1 MKYRRLTKEEL
12 AELEQEFVR
21 FLAANSV
28 TADDWQKLKEEK
40 PEKAEGLID
49 IFSDIVFER
58 TLSEAEYLEFK
69 TPKDLKTFHFKK
81 EKVTLNGLK
90 VEGPSNLDFTQD
102 ISPEQMLGQL
112 KLSGAQLKLYTAEK
126 EYRKEREQEIFDLME
141 RGALISRDG
150 ALFKT
155 LESLKKGNQ

>member
-1 MKYRRLTKEEL
+1 MKYRRLAKEEL

-28 TADDWQKLKEEK
+28 TADDWQKLKAAE

-49 IFSDIVFER
+49 IFSDIVFEK
-58 TLSEAEYLEFK
+58 TLSGAEYLEFK

-102 ISPEQMLGQL
+102 VSPEQMLGQL
-112 KLSGAQLKLYTAEK
+112 KMSTAQLKLYTAEK